1 MEKNKAQEQLKV
13 TENSLIQK
21 VDGEFH
27 VRDEGVIQAFYSEKE
42 AQEYIDY
49 FNLKSC

>member
-1 MEKNKAQEQLKV
+1 MQKNKAQEQLAK
-13 TENSLIQK
+13 NSLIQK

-27 VRDEGVIQAFYSEKE
+27 VRDEKVGVIQAFYSEKE

-49 FNLKSC
+49 FNLN